1 MYRMLAVIA
10 MLGVFGMAYADTG
23 SPAPADATAKAAT
36 ADQDQAAARSRVCP
50 QDTGT
55 RIKQKAGNCL
65 SSPGRTYGSDE
76 LRSTG
81 AVKTEEGLRKM
92 DPSLTVTH

>member
-1 MYRMLAVIA
+1 MYRMLALVA
-10 MLGVFGMAYADTG
+10 LLGVLGVAYADTG
-23 SPAPADATAKAAT
+23 SLAPADTNSQTAAA
-36 ADQDQAAARSRVCP
+36 ADQAAARSRVCP
-50 QDTGT
+50 QNTGT
-55 RIKQKAGNCL
+55 HIKQKAGDCL

-81 AVKTEEGLRKM
+81 AIKTEEGLRKM

>member
-1 MYRMLAVIA
+1 MLAVVA
-10 MLGVFGMAYADTG
+10 MLGALGVTHADTG
-23 SPAPADATAKAAT
+23 SPPPADAGAKAVA
-36 ADQDQAAARSRVCP
+36 AEQAAARSRVCP

-55 RIKQKAGNCL
+55 RIKQKAGDCQ

-81 AVKTEEGLRKM
+81 AINTGEGLRKM